1 MNPDSHCIRLSGKA
15 EIEKPLPI
23 GHNYKV
29 VLEGSITAETTSDND
44 DGSKTHTFLFKPVL
58 VETID
63 PKGERLRAKDI
74 RSRSQQL
81 RSLLW
86 RKWKDTNE
94 PIEFETWYDKEML
107 RIIEKE
113 YEYKLQ

>member
-1 MNPDSHCIRLSGKA
+1 MNPDSYCIKLSGKA

-23 GHNYKV
+23 GHNYKM
-29 VLEGSITAETTSDND
+29 VLEGSIVAETTSDND
-44 DGSKTHTFLFKPVL
+44 DGSKTHSYLFKPVI

-63 PKGERLRAKDI
+63 AKGERLRARDT

-86 RKWKDTNE
+86 RKWKDSNE
-94 PIEFETWYDKEML
+94 PIEFDKYYDREML
-107 RIIEKE
+107 RLIEE
-113 YEYKLQ
+113 NY